1 MTSLLDVRRLTVNFF
16 SEAGTVTPVDEVSF
30 QLAKGETLAL
40 VGESGCGKSLTAL
53 SILQLLPRAASIG
66 PGSTIELDGED
77 LVPMDEAALRA
88 VRGGR
93 IAMIFQDPMTSLDP
107 VYTAGSQITEAIRA
121 HRDVGKRQ
129 ARERALQLLE
139 EVGIPDP
146 LSRFDQY
153 PHELSGGMRQRVMIA
168 IALSCEPQVLIADEP
183 TTALDVT
190 VQAQILEIL
199 DRLRRSHD
207 MAVLLITHDLGIVAG
222 RADRV
227 AVMYAGR
234 IVETAPTD
242 RLFQHP
248 AHPYTQALLASVPR
262 LTGPLQRLSPIH
274 GTVPNPDAWPAGCRF
289 HPRCP
294 YAFDRCQQ
302 QPPVRTVSDGH
313 ETACWLES
321 PQ

>member
-1 MTSLLDVRRLTVNFF
+1 MTILLDVRRLTVNFF
-16 SEAGTVTPVDEVSF
+16 SEAGTVTPVDDVSF

-66 PGSTIELDGED
+66 PGSTIELDGQD
-77 LVPMDEAALRA
+77 LVPLDEAALRA
-88 VRGGR
+88 VRGAR

-121 HRDVGKRQ
+121 HRAVSKRQ

-207 MAVLLITHDLGIVAG
+207 MAVLLITHDLGIVAS

-262 LTGPLQRLSPIH
+262 LTGPLQRLSPIQ

-302 QPPVRTVSDGH
+302 QPPVRVVSDGH

>member
-1 MTSLLDVRRLTVNFF
+1 MTTLLDVRRLTVNFF
-16 SEAGTVTPVDEVSF
+16 SEAGTVTPVDDVSF

-66 PGSTIELDGED
+66 PGSTIELDGQD
-77 LVPMDEAALRA
+77 LVSLDEAALRA
-88 VRGGR
+88 VRGAR

-121 HRDVGKRQ
+121 HRNVGKRQ

-262 LTGPLQRLSPIH
+262 LTGPLQRLSPIQ

-302 QPPVRTVSDGH
+302 QPPVRAVADGH

>member
-1 MTSLLDVRRLTVNFF
+1 
-16 SEAGTVTPVDEVSF
+16 
-30 QLAKGETLAL
+30 
-40 VGESGCGKSLTAL
+40 
-53 SILQLLPRAASIG
+53 
-66 PGSTIELDGED
+66 
-77 LVPMDEAALRA
+77 
-88 VRGGR
+88 
-93 IAMIFQDPMTSLDP
+93 
-107 VYTAGSQITEAIRA
+107 
-121 HRDVGKRQ
+121 
-129 ARERALQLLE
+129 
-139 EVGIPDP
+139 
-146 LSRFDQY
+146 
-153 PHELSGGMRQRVMIA
+153 MRQRVMIA

-262 LTGPLQRLSPIH
+262 LTGPLQRLSPIQ

-302 QPPVRTVSDGH
+302 QPPVRAVADGH
-313 ETACWLES
+313 ETAGWLES

>member
-1 MTSLLDVRRLTVNFF
+1 MTTLLDVRRLTVNFF
-16 SEAGTVTPVDEVSF
+16 SEAGTVTPVDDVSF

-66 PGSTIELDGED
+66 PGSTIELDGQD
-77 LVPMDEAALRA
+77 LVSLDEAALRA
-88 VRGGR
+88 VRGAR

-121 HRDVGKRQ
+121 HRNVGKRQ
-129 ARERALQLLE
+129 ARERALELLE

-262 LTGPLQRLSPIH
+262 LTGPLQRLSPIQ

-302 QPPVRTVSDGH
+302 QPPVRAVADGH

>member
-1 MTSLLDVRRLTVNFF
+1 MTTLLDVRRLTVNFF
-16 SEAGTVTPVDEVSF
+16 SEAGTVTPVDDVSF

-66 PGSTIELDGED
+66 PGSTIELDGQD
-77 LVPMDEAALRA
+77 LVSLDEAALRA
-88 VRGGR
+88 VRGAR

-121 HRDVGKRQ
+121 HRNVGKRQ

-262 LTGPLQRLSPIH
+262 LTGPLQRLSPIQ

-302 QPPVRTVSDGH
+302 QPPVRAVADGH

-321 PQ
+321 PL

>member
-1 MTSLLDVRRLTVNFF
+1 MTMLLDVRRLTVNFF
-16 SEAGTVTPVDEVSF
+16 SEAGTVTPVDDVSF

-66 PGSTIELDGED
+66 PGSTIELDGQD
-77 LVPMDEAALRA
+77 LVPLDEAALRA
-88 VRGGR
+88 VRGAR

-121 HRDVGKRQ
+121 HRAVSKRQ

-207 MAVLLITHDLGIVAG
+207 MAVLLITHDLGIVAS

-262 LTGPLQRLSPIH
+262 LTGPLQRLSPIQ

-302 QPPVRTVSDGH
+302 QPPVRVVSDGH

>member
-1 MTSLLDVRRLTVNFF
+1 MTTLLDVRRLTVNFF
-16 SEAGTVTPVDEVSF
+16 SEAGTVTPVDDVSF

-66 PGSTIELDGED
+66 PGSTIELDGRD
-77 LVPMDEAALRA
+77 LVPLDEAALRA
-88 VRGGR
+88 VRGAR

-129 ARERALQLLE
+129 ARERALELLE

-262 LTGPLQRLSPIH
+262 LTGPLQRLSPIQ

-302 QPPVRTVSDGH
+302 QPPVRAVADGH

>member
-1 MTSLLDVRRLTVNFF
+1 MTTLLDVRRLTVNFF
-16 SEAGTVTPVDEVSF
+16 NEAGTVTPVDDVSF

-66 PGSTIELDGED
+66 SGSTIELDGQD
-77 LVPMDEAALRA
+77 LVPLDEAALRA
-88 VRGGR
+88 VRGAR
-93 IAMIFQDPMTSLDP
+93 IAMIFQDPMTSLNP

-121 HRDVGKRQ
+121 HRAVGKRQ
-129 ARERALQLLE
+129 ARERALHLLE

-146 LSRFDQY
+146 VSRFDQY

-199 DRLRRSHD
+199 DRLRQSHD

-262 LTGPLQRLSPIH
+262 LTGPLQRLSPIQ
-274 GTVPNPDAWPAGCRF
+274 GTVPNPDAWPDGCRF

-294 YAFDRCQQ
+294 YAFDRCQE
-302 QPPVRTVSDGH
+302 QPPVRAVAEGH

>member
-1 MTSLLDVRRLTVNFF
+1 MTTLLDVRRLTVNFF
-16 SEAGTVTPVDEVSF
+16 SEAGTVTPVDDVSF

-66 PGSTIELDGED
+66 PGSTIELDGQD
-77 LVPMDEAALRA
+77 LVPLDEAALRA
-88 VRGGR
+88 VRGAR

-121 HRDVGKRQ
+121 HRNVGKRQ
-129 ARERALQLLE
+129 ARERALELLE

-262 LTGPLQRLSPIH
+262 LTGPLQRLTPIQ

-302 QPPVRTVSDGH
+302 QPPVRAVADGH

>member
-1 MTSLLDVRRLTVNFF
+1 MTTLLDVRRLTVNFF
-16 SEAGTVTPVDEVSF
+16 HEGGTVTPVDDVSF

-66 PGSTIELDGED
+66 PGSAIELDGED
-77 LVPMDEAALRA
+77 LVPLQEAALRA
-88 VRGGR
+88 VRGAR
-93 IAMIFQDPMTSLDP
+93 IAMIFQDPMTSLNP

-121 HRDVGKRQ
+121 HGTVGKRQ
-129 ARERALQLLE
+129 ARDRAFQLLE

-146 LSRFDQY
+146 LARFDQY

-199 DRLRRSHD
+199 DRLQRSHD

-234 IVETAPTD
+234 IVETAPTN
-242 RLFQHP
+242 RLFEHP

-262 LTGPLQRLSPIH
+262 LTGPLQRLSPIQ
-274 GTVPNPDAWPAGCRF
+274 GTVPNPSAWPAGCRF

-302 QPPVRTVSDGH
+302 HPPVRAVAEGH
-313 ETACWLES
+313 ETACWLEG

>member
-1 MTSLLDVRRLTVNFF
+1 MTTLLDVRRLTVNFF
-16 SEAGTVTPVDEVSF
+16 SEAGTVTPVDDVSF
-30 QLAKGETLAL
+30 QLARGETLAL

-66 PGSTIELDGED
+66 PGSTIELDGQD
-77 LVPMDEAALRA
+77 LVPLDEAALRA
-88 VRGGR
+88 VRGAR

-129 ARERALQLLE
+129 ARERALELLE

-234 IVETAPTD
+234 IIETAPTD

-262 LTGPLQRLSPIH
+262 LTGPLQRLSPIQ

-302 QPPVRTVSDGH
+302 QPPVRAVADGH

>member
-1 MTSLLDVRRLTVNFF
+1 MTTLLDVRRLTVNFF
-16 SEAGTVTPVDEVSF
+16 SEAGTVTPVDDVSF

-66 PGSTIELDGED
+66 PGSTIELDGRD
-77 LVPMDEAALRA
+77 LVPLDEAALRA
-88 VRGGR
+88 VRGAR

-121 HRDVGKRQ
+121 HRNVGKRQ
-129 ARERALQLLE
+129 ARERALELLE

-262 LTGPLQRLSPIH
+262 LTGPLQRLTPIQ

-302 QPPVRTVSDGH
+302 QPPVRAVADGH

>member
-1 MTSLLDVRRLTVNFF
+1 MTTLLDVRRLTVNFF
-16 SEAGTVTPVDEVSF
+16 SEAGTVTPVDDVSF

-66 PGSTIELDGED
+66 PGSTIELDGQD
-77 LVPMDEAALRA
+77 LVPLDEAALRA
-88 VRGGR
+88 VRGAR

-121 HRDVGKRQ
+121 HRNVGKRQ
-129 ARERALQLLE
+129 ARERALELLE

-262 LTGPLQRLSPIH
+262 LTGPLQRLSPIQ

-302 QPPVRTVSDGH
+302 QPPVRAVADGH

>member
-1 MTSLLDVRRLTVNFF
+1 MTTLLDVRRLTVNFF
-16 SEAGTVTPVDEVSF
+16 SEAGTVTPVDDVSF

-66 PGSTIELDGED
+66 PGSTIELDGQD
-77 LVPMDEAALRA
+77 LVSLDEAALRA
-88 VRGGR
+88 VRGAR

-121 HRDVGKRQ
+121 HRNVGRRQ
-129 ARERALQLLE
+129 ARERALHLLE

-262 LTGPLQRLSPIH
+262 LTGPLQRLSPIQ

-302 QPPVRTVSDGH
+302 QPPVRAVADGH

>member
-1 MTSLLDVRRLTVNFF
+1 MTTLLDVRRLTVNFF
-16 SEAGTVTPVDEVSF
+16 SEAGTVTPVDDVSF

-66 PGSTIELDGED
+66 PGSTIELDGQD
-77 LVPMDEAALRA
+77 LVPLDEAALRA
-88 VRGGR
+88 VRGAR

-129 ARERALQLLE
+129 ARERALELLE

-262 LTGPLQRLSPIH
+262 LTGPLQRLSPIQ

-302 QPPVRTVSDGH
+302 QPPVRAVADGH